1 MKILRCRGSALNSVL
16 VSSNTLHI
24 GTKVV
29 NDITRGV
36 KTVLQL
42 GDVSNSV
49 KEDNMRHK
57 TNQ

>member
-1 MKILRCRGSALNSVL
+1 MMRCCGSALNSVL

-24 GTKVV
+24 CVKVV
-29 NDITRGV
+29 NDINRGV
-36 KTVLQL
+36 KIVLQL
-42 GDVSNSV
+42 EDMSNSI